1 MCVPSAVVCSTHYLS
16 SGVLDSRKGIA
27 KSAEFGWPENH
38 MRTSVAAVFV
48 TPEQEFRAG
57 SIIRAFQ
64 EVFYTVLV
72 NEGRYKTLAKL
83 VPLKFVCRQEFVF
96 GLRRQWRRPPKFE
109 GLEGRHE
116 GRGSLTL
123 ERACRMSTGPLQDL
137 TSTCPWKGSGGPTL
151 RMPSAWSL
159 LRSSGDWC
167 EVVRYHALYNFD
179 KFQWFPTELP
189 CQASHHSQPTTSG
202 WHGEQI
208 SKERVPVDVEIQ
220 KVKDIFRQ
228 INTSRSG
235 KLDRGEIQR
244 ALNNP

>member
-151 RMPSAWSL
+151 RMPSACGFQLSFHVFFNCTL
-159 LRSSGDWC
+159 AETIPPSKLRIT
-167 EVVRYHALYNFD
+167 RN
-179 KFQWFPTELP
+179 Q
-189 CQASHHSQPTTSG
+189 QP
-202 WHGEQI
+202 
-208 SKERVPVDVEIQ
+208 PVGMG
-220 KVKDIFRQ
+220 
-228 INTSRSG
+228 SRLARSVCPWMWRF
-235 KLDRGEIQR
+235 KK
-244 ALNNP
+244 